1 MGSAAKDGE
10 GGSAVMEVGR
20 AIAVLGILE
29 IGMGSAAEDGE
40 GGGSSDVI
48 ETMERWGSDGDD
60 GE

>member
-20 AIAVLGILE
+20 AIAVLEILE

-40 GGGSSDVI
+40 GGG
-48 ETMERWGSDGDD
+48 TAM
-60 GE
+60 